1 MKHMTTLAHALK
13 KALPAMIM
21 LSLLFATVIVFNPL
35 SNTAAQV
42 GLIGAIRITPEGAVQ
57 GTDKISQNG
66 DTYTL
71 TGDISASVGDGSE
84 LISIERDGVTLDG
97 AGKTI
102 MGTNGGVAIG
112 IYGVSNVTVKNLRVV
127 NFGVG
132 LNLYTSGPNSEF
144 TAENNRIIDNYF
156 ETKYWA
162 IDLRGVKGLVS
173 GNTFVS
179 KNNNFGVLFWA
190 NETHFTNNMFMNG
203 GLNFNDP
210 IFSYSN
216 IFSGNTINGK
226 PLLVLEN
233 QSNRVIDNASQ
244 VVLINCRNM
253 VIQNMQNIGI
263 RQSIVLFGTTGTR
276 IADCSA
282 RSVQLTN
289 SHSNIIIN
297 NNLSETAFMGGYGTA
312 PLKLTGS
319 HNNTVTHNF
328 LTGTGS
334 NGAILSSSG
343 YNRIEQNTIVS
354 DGSDYAGIQLL
365 NCEYNSIYENDI
377 TAVSYG
383 IQMQMRSQH
392 NVIFENNVYD
402 CQDSILMSDS
412 LFNDFLGN
420 TFSGASNYAAQL
432 ACSDYNNFRW
442 NNFQG
447 NNRFVELHKTYAMTF
462 GNGSYYAENN
472 SWDNGKEGNYWSDY
486 TGQDTNG
493 DGIGE
498 TPYHVYE
505 NFTDNYPLTEPY
517 NVSQIQIS
525 FKEWVPPASINL
537 TLPTGNSQTS
547 PSPENN
553 NPLDSFPLVLAIAL
567 SGVALAVAGCGLLW
581 YFKRQPKKQ

>member
-1 MKHMTTLAHALK
+1 MK
-13 KALPAMIM
+13 KALPAIIL
-21 LSLLFATVIVFNPL
+21 LSLLLFATGTVFNSI
-35 SNTAAQV
+35 SNIAAQV
-42 GLIGAIRITPEGAVQ
+42 GLIGAIRITPEGAVE

-71 TGDISASVGDGSE
+71 TGDISVSIGDGSE

-112 IYGVSNVTVKNLRVV
+112 IYGTSNVTIKNLRVV

-132 LNLYTSGPNSEF
+132 LNLYTNGLNSKS

-190 NETHFTNNMFMNG
+190 NETCFTNNMFING

-210 IFSYSN
+210 VFSYSN
-216 IFSGNTINGK
+216 VFSGNTINGK
-226 PLLVLEN
+226 PLLVLEG
-233 QSNRVIDNASQ
+233 QANRLIDDASQ

-253 VIQNMQNIGI
+253 VIQNMHNAGI
-263 RQSIVLFGTTGTR
+263 RQSIVLYGTTGTR

-312 PLKLTGS
+312 PLELTGS

-328 LTGTGS
+328 LTGTGC
-334 NGAILSSSG
+334 NGAILSNSG
-343 YNRIEQNTIVS
+343 YNRIEQNTIFS
-354 DGSDYAGIQLL
+354 DGSDRAGIQLL
-365 NCEYNSIYENDI
+365 NCEYNYIYENNI

-383 IQMQMRSQH
+383 LQLQSRTQH
-392 NVIFENNVYD
+392 NVFYKNTVYY
-402 CQDSILMSDS
+402 CQDSILLSDS
-412 LFNDFLGN
+412 LFNAFLGN

-432 ACSDYNNFRW
+432 ACSDYNNFIW

-447 NNRFVELHKTYAMTF
+447 DNKFVELHQTYAMTL
-462 GNGSYYAENN
+462 GNGSYYAEHNQ
-472 SWDNGKEGNYWSDY
+472 WDNGKEGNYWSDY

-517 NVSQIQIS
+517 NTSQIQVT
-525 FKEWVPPASINL
+525 FKEWVPSASLNL
-537 TLPTGNSQTS
+537 TIPAGGFKTIS
-547 PSPENN
+547 PSPENKA
-553 NPLDSFPLVLAIAL
+553 PLDHFPLASVVVVSGLTLAMT
-567 SGVALAVAGCGLLW
+567 SGGLLW
-581 YFKRQPKKQ
+581 YFKKKPKE